1 MGKISLTELGKQLY
15 MRTIHEKIKAKNY
28 IIIPRDKNEYFIN
41 KYMLDKSKIDKMLLL
56 LREEDIQYELEDND
70 YLKYGPE
77 NLIVFKKEYELT
89 DFYGNNKREVIYI
102 KIKMKDKALPIISF
116 HLDE

>member
-28 IIIPRDKNEYFIN
+28 IIIPREKNEYFIN

-56 LREEDIQYELEDND
+56 LREGDMQY
-70 YLKYGPE
+70 
-77 NLIVFKKEYELT
+77 
-89 DFYGNNKREVIYI
+89 
-102 KIKMKDKALPIISF
+102 
-116 HLDE
+116 